1 MSKYDSSTPI
11 LLIGSSN
18 DDMPSQ
24 KQNISIGNPTRIL
37 NEHPIHGIVVYII
50 MYVLYL
56 LSLIQSVQFIFR
68 LYLQQEVS
76 FSLINNIFCKRK
88 RIA

>member
-24 KQNISIGNPTRIL
+24 EQNISIGNATRIL

-56 LSLIQSVQFIFR
+56 LSLLQSVQFIFR

-76 FSLINNIFCKRK
+76 FSLINNIFCKLK